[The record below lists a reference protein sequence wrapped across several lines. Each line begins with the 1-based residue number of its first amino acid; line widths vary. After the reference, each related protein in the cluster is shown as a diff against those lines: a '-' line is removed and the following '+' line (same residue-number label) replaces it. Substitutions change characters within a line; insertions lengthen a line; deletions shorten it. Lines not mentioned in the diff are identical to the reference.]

1 MWIEI
6 FHQRLY
12 NKNDSHPPHRGM
24 WIEILLDVI
33 VYGLLASHPPHRG
46 MWIEIPSA
54 LLLFI

>member
-1 MWIEI
+1 
-6 FHQRLY
+6 
-12 NKNDSHPPHRGM
+12 M